1 MLLFFHNGHPVAI
14 VNNNLIRARLT
25 TCLTCVGQFEALLD
39 PTPAVPAFPPE
50 WDPERAQ
57 DNIVVSKDR
66 YSVYLL
72 YWYKGTKVH
81 IILTQLRQADSTG
94 ELRHGECA
102 EYLEHKRL

>member
-81 IILTQLRQADSTG
+81 ILTQLRQADSTG